1 MEQAKIR
8 VCAATHTLE
17 SVWEKYVGTYFGL
30 KIVTFNR
37 YQRWPLSLKRTR
49 YY

>member
-30 KIVTFNR
+30 KIDIKDDH
-37 YQRWPLSLKRTR
+37 YP
-49 YY
+49 